1 MPPASSKARC
11 TSPGTGMGIQPS
23 SSKFSSK
30 APARTPSPG
39 AKSLSSARSNIE
51 FAPPTTPCHFRWN
64 GPSAIAMILRPR
76 KPPRC
81 RASCRSRRLDLRHA
95 PQRQGVRG
103 RRSLLRLLSVEQVC
117 YVARE
122 TDFGVVL
129 WSVAD
134 DLPCVGDAPEF
145 PGVVRDA
152 VEDVERD
159 AVLVFYIRRLDRLAE
174 ELLHVPLADIAG
186 ELPDVAFGWLVFEEG
201 RVDLP
206 RYDDPELDYLELPSK
221 AAAGVE
227 EPQRLVGGLGPAVE
241 VVRPWIVLGIYSVLE
256 PRVEWV
262 LVPFRGLVRAR
273 RDHPPDPLLQREL
286 VDALHHVHVATL
298 ALVLRA
304 GIVAIRLEPATVA
317 NHVHLR
323 E

>member
-1 MPPASSKARC
+1 MRPASSKARC

-23 SSKFSSK
+23 SSKFSSE
-30 APARTPSPG
+30 APARIPSPG

-64 GPSAIAMILRPR
+64 GPSAIAMILRPG

-95 PQRQGVRG
+95 PRRQGVRG

-159 AVLVFYIRRLDRLAE
+159 TVLVFYVRRLDSLAE
-174 ELLHVPLADIAG
+174 ELLHVPLADVAG
-186 ELPDVAFGWLVFEEG
+186 ELPDVAFGRPVLEEA

-206 RYDDPELDYLELPSK
+206 WHDDPELDHLERPSE

-227 EPQRLVGGLGPAVE
+227 KPQRLVGGLGPAVE
-241 VVRPWIVLGIYSVLE
+241 VVGPGVILGIYPVLE
-256 PRVEWV
+256 PRVEGV
-262 LVPFRGLVRAR
+262 LVPLRGLVRAR
-273 RDHPPDPLLQREL
+273 RHHPPDPLLEREL
-286 VDALHHVHVATL
+286 VDALHHVHVTPL

-304 GIVAIRLEPATVA
+304 RIVAIRFEPTTV
-317 NHVHLR
+317 NDHVHVR